1 MYDPGGLEAVAR
13 GELERRRARDLLEE
27 RRFLAPA
34 LIAPAVI
41 FIALLVG
48 VPLGLAVYLSL
59 TDATAG
65 SLTGRWVGLHNF
77 VDAWHNPN
85 FRTALENTIVF
96 TLVTQALIVV
106 GAAVLAHALIRPFR
120 GRWLVRFLILLPWA
134 APVALSTIG
143 FLWILDSQFSVLNW
157 TLVHDVLPGG
167 GHLYLYKPVN
177 SVLGVIDH
185 LPWVHTGKIN
195 PFNPPQWLG
204 QATLA
209 KISIIVI
216 QAWRILPFAT
226 VIFLAGLSSLP
237 AEIEDAARID
247 GATAFRKFW
256 YVTLPLQ
263 LPIAV
268 VTLLFGIVF
277 TATDMTVVYV
287 LTNGGPFN
295 STQVLTTWAYQT
307 GIVSS
312 SLGQGAAVSLYLLP
326 VLVVIAVLMLRFAR
340 RVEVT

>member
-1 MYDPGGLEAVAR
+1 LEAEAVAR
-13 GELERRRARDLLEE
+13 GEPQRRRWRDLLEE

-48 VPLGLAVYLSL
+48 VPLGLAAYLSL

-65 SLTGRWVGLHNF
+65 SLTGNWVGFQNF

-85 FRTALENTIVF
+85 FRTALKNTIIF
-96 TLVTQALIVV
+96 TLASQALVLL
-106 GAAVLAHALIRPFR
+106 GAGLLAHLLIKPFR
-120 GRWLVRFLILLPWA
+120 GRWFVRFLILLPWA

-143 FLWILDSQFSVLNW
+143 FLWILDSQFSVVNW
-157 TLVHDVLPGG
+157 TLVHDIMPGS
-167 GHLYLYKPVN
+167 GHFYLYKPIN
-177 SVLGVIDH
+177 WLLGVIDH
-185 LPWVHTGKIN
+185 LPWVQIGKID

-204 QATLA
+204 EPTLA
-209 KISIIVI
+209 KLSIVFI

-226 VIFLAGLSSLP
+226 VIFIAGLASIP
-237 AEIEDAARID
+237 AEVEDAATMD
-247 GATAFRKFW
+247 GATGLRKFW
-256 YVTLPLQ
+256 HVTLPLQ
-263 LPIAV
+263 LPIALV
-268 VTLLFGIVF
+268 ALLFGIVF

-312 SLGQGAAVSLYLLP
+312 SLAEGAAVSLFLLP
-326 VLVVIAVLMLRFAR
+326 VLVIVVVLMLRFAR
-340 RVEVT
+340 KVEVT

>member
-1 MYDPGGLEAVAR
+1 M
-13 GELERRRARDLLEE
+13 
-27 RRFLAPA
+27 
-34 LIAPAVI
+34 IAPAVI

-65 SLTGRWVGLHNF
+65 SLTGDWVGLHNF

-177 SVLGVIDH
+177 WLLGVIDH
-185 LPWVHTGKIN
+185 LPWVHTGRIN

-226 VIFLAGLSSLP
+226 VIFLAGLSSIP

>member
-65 SLTGRWVGLHNF
+65 SLTGDWVGLHNF

-226 VIFLAGLSSLP
+226 VIFLAGLSSIP

-256 YVTLPLQ
+256 HVTLPLQ
-263 LPIAV
+263 LPIAM